1 MPKANRSRKVS
12 IQNIWGVEETSKAYK
27 VRFRCDQSTD
37 GWASAFIPK
46 NGRVEVEASTKYKM
60 FDLTAQDENIP
71 VRVRL
76 KNGDHHHEVE
86 VPLRAPLGSD
96 APGFKE
102 LYEKSRALV
111 KSDKAAKGAPAREV
125 PVVEDQWEDFATG
138 LADVFGDEPEPF

>member
-1 MPKANRSRKVS
+1 MPKANRSQKVS
-12 IQNIWGVEETSKAYK
+12 IQNIWGVEETAKSYK

-46 NGRVEVEASTKYKM
+46 NGQVSVESSTKYKM
-60 FDLTAQDENIP
+60 FDLTAPDEKIP

-76 KNGDHHHEVE
+76 KNGSSYRDAE

-102 LYEKSRALV
+102 MYEKSRALV
-111 KSDKAAKGAPAREV
+111 KSDKATKDIPSREV
-125 PVVEDQWEDFATG
+125 PEEGQWEATG
-138 LADVFGDEPEPF
+138 LADIFDDDCEPF